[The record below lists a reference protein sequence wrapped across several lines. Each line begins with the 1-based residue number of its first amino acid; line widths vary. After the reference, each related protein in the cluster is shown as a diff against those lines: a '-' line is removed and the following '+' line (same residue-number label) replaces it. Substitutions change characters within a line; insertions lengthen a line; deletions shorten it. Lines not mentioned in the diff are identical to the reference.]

1 MEWKAMCSSGVV
13 FVTLVRILFN
23 KEQLD
28 KKDQEIFAPAQ
39 VAAWRYCNI
48 FKPCSH
54 GSSSAAEGYWSTSIL
69 HVCGHWLAPSRIKLN
84 FF

>member
-1 MEWKAMCSSGVV
+1 MEWKTMCSSGVI
-13 FVTLVRILFN
+13 FVTLERVLFN

-28 KKDQEIFAPAQ
+28 KKDQKNFAPAQ

-54 GSSSAAEGYWSTSIL
+54 GSISPAE
-69 HVCGHWLAPSRIKLN
+69 
-84 FF
+84 